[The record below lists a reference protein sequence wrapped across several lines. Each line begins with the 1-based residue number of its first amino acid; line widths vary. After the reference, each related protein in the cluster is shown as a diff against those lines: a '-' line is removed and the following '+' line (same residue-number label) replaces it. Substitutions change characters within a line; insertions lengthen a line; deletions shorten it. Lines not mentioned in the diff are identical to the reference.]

1 MDSFRWIAVAISM
14 VLGIGVTRLLSSA
27 VMILRNRRDFKFDF
41 LPVVWATF
49 VFVAQI
55 EFWWS
60 IIELS
65 TTKSVWSLANFLLLL
80 SMPLLLFVAAALVL
94 PSESRQQD
102 LELRIGFERDGRI
115 SLLALALYN
124 AIALVA
130 DAVWWS
136 TDFMNAQGTMLVA
149 LAILPLWLFFV
160 SRRPLQISITG
171 LYGLLLIVCELEL
184 SPSAYR

>member
-27 VMILRNRRDFKFDF
+27 VMILRNRRDFEFDF
-41 LPVVWATF
+41 LPVAWAAF

-55 EFWWS
+55 QFWWS

-65 TTKSVWSLANFLLLL
+65 TTMSVWTLGNFLLLL

-94 PSESRQQD
+94 PYEPRKQD
-102 LELRIGFERDGRI
+102 LALRIGFERDGRL

-124 AIALVA
+124 ALACVA

-136 TDFMNAQGTMLVA
+136 ENLLSAQGTMLVA

-184 SPSAYR
+184 TPSSYH